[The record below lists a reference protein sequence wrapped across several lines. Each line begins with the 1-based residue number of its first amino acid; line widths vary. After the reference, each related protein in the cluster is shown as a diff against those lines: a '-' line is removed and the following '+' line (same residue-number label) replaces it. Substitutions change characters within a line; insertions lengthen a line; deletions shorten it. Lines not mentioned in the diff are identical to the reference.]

1 MHPYYRFTKSSEGG
15 ESMVSTWFVF
25 GYSCGSAAGNKEQA
39 HQPEKACKKNDHSL
53 DGERDHFMGKIGP
66 GSG

>member
-1 MHPYYRFTKSSEGG
+1 
-15 ESMVSTWFVF
+15 MVSTWFVF
-25 GYSCGSAAGNKEQA
+25 GYSCGSAAGDKEQA
-39 HQPEKACKKNDHSL
+39 HQPEKACKKNDHSV